1 LITVFQYLSIFVIKM
16 FDLLLVFVIQL
27 MVLPNYVTPPYVT
40 ISIHVTHT
48 VRHFILTDFISPRT
62 FPPFVSPTTFSHSH
76 TTQAAV
82 GILEYA
88 QQYHAIELKES
99 WYEKLQRWED
109 ALEAYERRQLE
120 DPTSIPGSARFFLL
134 NLKC

>member
-1 LITVFQYLSIFVIKM
+1 
-16 FDLLLVFVIQL
+16 
-27 MVLPNYVTPPYVT
+27 
-40 ISIHVTHT
+40 
-48 VRHFILTDFISPRT
+48 
-62 FPPFVSPTTFSHSH
+62 
-76 TTQAAV
+76 V

-120 DPTSIPGSARFFLL
+120 DPTSIPGIVPFRKSDFLL
-134 NLKC
+134 LDLFSCLPQTVVC

>member
-1 LITVFQYLSIFVIKM
+1 MYFSFS
-16 FDLLLVFVIQL
+16 FFPR
-27 MVLPNYVTPPYVT
+27 LP
-40 ISIHVTHT
+40 
-48 VRHFILTDFISPRT
+48 VRR
-62 FPPFVSPTTFSHSH
+62 
-76 TTQAAV
+76 TQAAV

-120 DPTSIPGSARFFLL
+120 DPTSIPGMPVVAISDIWTFVFVCLPDVCL
-134 NLKC
+134 